1 MSKNNPIIARRCDF
15 AIGDVIDG
23 RWNVQAFLGEG
34 TYGKVFRVADADG
47 AEYALKLLK
56 VWEVMPTEREGL
68 LCRFDREYDTSRIVS
83 RHLVHALFKGVVE
96 GNPYMV
102 MEYCPGGDLWHAAAE
117 RSPDLALLARQ
128 ILEGLGDL
136 HRAGRVHRDLK
147 PENVLLR
154 NDSWAMLTDFG
165 ISGDQNNRMTR
176 RGWSGVP
183 RQRFGTVA
191 YMPPEQLNPRRGNAT
206 VLPTTDIFSFGVMM
220 YQLLTRALPFGH
232 LRSDDDMARYVLNVQ
247 NGQWNREVLRSDSRN
262 ARWLDLIEGCL
273 VPDFKHRIGS
283 AEDAIRLVPGCDSA
297 VHDTLRVDK
306 TIPATAMVAPDD
318 LILEV
323 TYGDDAGKIFDLASL
338 IKDTDIIYMGRED
351 ADSRVANHIQL
362 HESDSAYIS
371 RRHCTIEHDA
381 SMHRWIIRDGQF
393 RMDCPIAQ
401 HSADVFPCATCTASC
416 DHTATSTWHPSLN
429 GTYVNSDEVDTDG
442 HILSV
447 GDIISVG
454 DTKIRVKSAT
464 MST

>member
-1 MSKNNPIIARRCDF
+1 MNKINPIIAQRCDF
-15 AIGDVIDG
+15 AVGDVIDG
-23 RWNVQAFLGEG
+23 RWTVQALLGEG
-34 TYGKVFRVADADG
+34 TYGKVFRVTDADG
-47 AEYALKLLK
+47 TVYALKLLK
-56 VWEVMPTEREGL
+56 VWEVMPGEREGL

-83 RHLVHALFKGVVE
+83 RHLVHALFKGIVE

-102 MEYCPGGDLWHAAAE
+102 MEYCDGGDLWHAATE
-117 RSPDLALLARQ
+117 RQLDLALLARQ

-154 NDSWAMLTDFG
+154 NDTWAMLTDFG

-220 YQLLTRALPFGH
+220 YQLLTRTLPFGH

-247 NGQWNREVLRSDSRN
+247 NGQWNRDALRSDSRT
-262 ARWLDLIEGCL
+262 AEWLDLIESCL
-273 VPDFKHRIGS
+273 VPDFKCRIGS
-283 AEDAIRLVPGCDSA
+283 AEDVARLVPGAVAA
-297 VHDTLRVDK
+297 VHDTLRVSAAK
-306 TIPATAMVAPDD
+306 APAVADN
-318 LILEV
+318 LVLEV
-323 TYGDDAGKIFDLASL
+323 TYGDDAGKTFELAAL
-338 IKDTDIIYMGRED
+338 IKDVNVIYIGRED
-351 ADSRVANHIQL
+351 ADSGVANHIQL

-381 SMHRWIIRDGQF
+381 SMRRWIIRDGQF
-393 RMDCPIAQ
+393 RVDCPIAQ
-401 HSADVFPCATCTASC
+401 RCADVFPCATCTALC
-416 DHTATSTWHPSLN
+416 DHTATSSWHSSLN
-429 GTYVNSDEVDTDG
+429 GTFVNSDEVDTDG
-442 HILSV
+442 HILAE
-447 GDIISVG
+447 GDIISIG
-454 DTKIRVKSAT
+454 DTKIRVESAT
-464 MST
+464 KVT

>member
-1 MSKNNPIIARRCDF
+1 MSKSNPIIAQRCDF
-15 AIGDVIDG
+15 AVGDVIDG
-23 RWNVQAFLGEG
+23 RWKVLAFLGEG
-34 TYGKVFRVADADG
+34 TYGKVFRVTDADG
-47 AEYALKLLK
+47 TVYALKLLK
-56 VWEVMPTEREGL
+56 VWEVMPAEREGL

-83 RHLVHALFKGVVE
+83 RHLVHALFKGTAE

-102 MEYCPGGDLWHAAAE
+102 MEYCSGGDLWHAAAE
-117 RSPDLALLARQ
+117 RTLDLALLSRQ

-154 NDSWAMLTDFG
+154 DDTWAMLTDFG

-220 YQLLTRALPFGH
+220 YQLLTRTLPFGH

-247 NGQWNREVLRSDSRN
+247 RGQWNREALRSDSRTS
-262 ARWLDLIEGCL
+262 AWLDLIEGCL
-273 VPDFKHRIGS
+273 VPDFKHRISS
-283 AEDAIRLVPGCDSA
+283 AEGAARLVPGAAAA
-297 VHDTLRVDK
+297 VHDTLRV
-306 TIPATAMVAPDD
+306 ATAAVSDD
-318 LILEV
+318 LVLEV
-323 TYGDDAGKIFDLASL
+323 TYGDDAGKTFDLASVA
-338 IKDTDIIYMGRED
+338 KGSDVIYIGRED

-381 SMHRWIIRDGQF
+381 SMRRWIVRDGQY
-393 RMDCPIAQ
+393 RVGCPVAQ
-401 HSADVFPCATCTASC
+401 HSAEVFPCATCTASC
-416 DHTATSTWHPSLN
+416 DHTATSSWHPSLN
-429 GTYVNSDEVDTDG
+429 GTYVNSDEVDADG
-442 HILSV
+442 HILAV
-447 GDIISVG
+447 GDIISIG
-454 DTKIRVKSAT
+454 DTKLRVERAT
-464 MST
+464 KTK